1 MTIVEMREKRAKL
14 WATME
19 GFLDTHRTDK
29 GVLSADDDATYT
41 NMEKDLNDL
50 TNEIR
55 RMERRDAIEAELSKP
70 VGTPITAK
78 PQGAPVEKMG
88 RASDAYCE
96 DFGLALRGR
105 PLVHNV
111 LSVGVDADGG
121 YLVPEE
127 FEKQIVDGLKEAN
140 VVRTLAKTITTQAER
155 KIPVAVGHSVA
166 QWTEENAAY
175 TESNPTFGQKQIDA
189 YKLTDLIRVSTE
201 LLQDSAFALEPYI
214 REEFVRAFGVAE
226 EEAFCVGNGTKQPTG
241 IFTANGGEVGV
252 TAAGATAIT
261 VDELISLIYSLK
273 SPYRRN
279 AKFFMHDSTVALIR
293 KLKDNNGAYLWQP
306 SVQAGEPDRLLGYP
320 LYTSPYVPQVKAGA
334 LAVAFGDFKNYWI
347 ADRAGR
353 TVQRLNELY
362 AGNGQVGFIA
372 TERVDGKVILPEGIK
387 LLKMKAS

>member
-1 MTIVEMREKRAKL
+1 MNGA
-14 WATME
+14 
-19 GFLDTHRTDK
+19 GDGDFLPRHFLLPAFYKPASDVVPGQAGASLEEQVALLPVDHHGIAVTLAPGPHSRSLPDI
-29 GVLSADDDATYT
+29 GYPVDFIFCAVLPHDDAR
-41 NMEKDLNDL
+41 EHRAVL
-50 TNEIR
+50 
-55 RMERRDAIEAELSKP
+55 AEFH
-70 VGTPITAK
+70 I
-78 PQGAPVEKMG
+78 
-88 RASDAYCE
+88 
-96 DFGLALRGR
+96 
-105 PLVHNV
+105 
-111 LSVGVDADGG
+111 
-121 YLVPEE
+121 
-127 FEKQIVDGLKEAN
+127 KQIVDGLKEAN

>member
-88 RASDAYCE
+88 RASDAYRQ

-201 LLQDSAFALEPYI
+201 LLQDSAVALEPYI